1 MSGIRG
7 LEKKDLILKGI
18 DEGIYPESV
27 YKFRTIDKAND
38 ILQKQEF
45 YFSSA
50 ANFND
55 PFDCMLDEE
64 KQYSLSDFNRWIG
77 SFQNGLTKKEKQN
90 LTNIYK
96 ENGQAFNDLVKNIK
110 TKAVNARGVLAL
122 SKTNENVLLW
132 SHYAENHTGVA
143 IKLNIAKD
151 PEFFITPKNIVYT
164 KQYIPLNYLRDP
176 EKSILDTL
184 STKSIDWDYEKEIR
198 VYKSNIGVHKIN
210 PMAITD
216 VFFGVKTL
224 EQDIAKIKNTCSENG
239 LSHVRFHRAE
249 KKYGEFALRFNPI

>member
-77 SFQNGLTKKEKQN
+77 SFQNGLTNKEKQN
-90 LTNIYK
+90 LTNMYK
-96 ENGQAFNDLVKNIK
+96 KNGQAFNDLVKNIK
-110 TKAVNARGVLAL
+110 TKAVNTRGVLAL

-151 PEFFITPKNIVYT
+151 PEFFITPKNIIYT

-184 STKSIDWDYEKEIR
+184 STKSIDWNYEEEIR

-224 EQDIAKIKNTCSENG
+224 EQYIEKIKNTCSKNG